1 MQRLSVTSKVLSPTH
16 CAARVL
22 ESVPLVHWFIRQQMR
37 GHRGRMSLPQFRS
50 LVRVDRM
57 PWASL
62 STVAQHLGASLPT
75 TSRIV
80 GGLVEKGLLARG
92 GDQADRRRISLVITR
107 RGRAV
112 LQAARHGAQ
121 KKMEAE
127 LLSLHPQQRAAIVAA
142 MEILAHLFGPLGPD
156 VSMKEGKNGRR
167 AALPNGRQPRHSP
180 GVRFNG

>member
-1 MQRLSVTSKVLSPTH
+1 
-16 CAARVL
+16 
-22 ESVPLVHWFIRQQMR
+22 
-37 GHRGRMSLPQFRS
+37 MSLPQFRS

-80 GGLVEKGLLARG
+80 GGLVDRGLVARG
-92 GDQADRRRISLVITR
+92 GDLADRRRISLVITR

-112 LQAARHGAQ
+112 LQAARAGAQ

-127 LLSLHPQQRAAIVAA
+127 LYALHPEQRAAIVAA
-142 MEILAHLFGPLGPD
+142 MEILANLFGPLGAD
-156 VSMKEGKNGRR
+156 QSMTPYKHDRRR
-167 AALPNGRQPRHSP
+167 AAVNGRQHKNSP
-180 GVRFNG
+180 GDRFNG